1 MPQRQFA
8 SRFGHG
14 SPAFLSNAKWAER
27 SNASATQQSAAHCA
41 QSARKL
47 GAIISMFRDGSSHP
61 GARNIS
67 CPGRRMQCGVADKK
81 GRPRRA
87 TFFFNLS
94 SECPL
99 ASEFCCR
106 DHLVHDCSKAAENR
120 RSHRWTP
127 RAYIGGATPWL
138 PTTTRPDVR
147 APSPPR
153 SATTKTEAPGVRSA
167 GLAAA
172 KVTMGVSAGI
182 DIFFSCPP
190 S

>member
-1 MPQRQFA
+1 MARRLSCQTRSGLNGRTQALRSKAQR
-8 SRFGHG
+8 
-14 SPAFLSNAKWAER
+14 
-27 SNASATQQSAAHCA
+27 T
-41 QSARKL
+41 
-47 GAIISMFRDGSSHP
+47 
-61 GARNIS
+61 ARNRRASLGRSYQCSETAARIPA
-67 CPGRRMQCGVADKK
+67 PGTSHVPVGECRRGVADKK

-94 SECPL
+94 SERPL

-120 RSHRWTP
+120 RSHRRTP